1 MAQEPKKR
9 TSKARGARRRTHY
22 KLESVPTQACP
33 RCHQMKLSHQVCP
46 TCGTYKGMEVIE
58 TKTKS
63 KK

>member
-9 TSKARGARRRTHY
+9 QSKARGRKRRTHY
-22 KLESVPTQACP
+22 VLEGVPTQTCP
-33 RCHQMKLSHQVCP
+33 RCHNVKLSHQVCP